1 MCVRF
6 RHLQQDPVTAW
17 FAETF
22 PHQDVLRA
30 EIGADLRRCPVLLTD
45 PPNKSYFGHVVELAI
60 GLALCNQSPYP
71 RLFHC
76 LDPCLATRLLTTAGH
91 QPSVAGA
98 ASYDAGRRSDRALRP
113 AHLFTAA
120 SRLAN
125 VRILLNQIDRHY
137 SDAVPSTRHVLEQ
150 YPHLLHG
157 HPRETYQT
165 RHAFRIVWSS
175 YSSGFHD
182 ALRSYGPATAQLSLL
197 DGRRH
202 ADFLLGTT
210 VLEVKSGR
218 LDENH
223 YLDELIRQILT
234 YALLAH
240 HDGHHVTHVA
250 VYATRYQRLLRYR
263 LGELINQLAGNP
275 IDLTATGAELAALVR
290 SQPRRRRPDRK
301 SGPEER
307 QIGRSAH
314 RTAPWDR
321 QQ

>member
-1 MCVRF
+1 MIARYGD
-6 RHLQQDPVTAW
+6 LPQDPVSAW

-22 PHQDVLRA
+22 PHQDLLRTRIA
-30 EIGADLRRCPVLLTD
+30 ANLHRCPVMLTD

-60 GLALCNQSPYP
+60 GLALCDQSPYP
-71 RLFHC
+71 RLLHC
-76 LDPCLATRLLTTAGH
+76 LDPGLATRLLTMADYQAT
-91 QPSVAGA
+91 VASA
-98 ASYDAGRRSDRALRP
+98 ASHDTVRRSDRALRP

-120 SRLAN
+120 SRLAH
-125 VRILLNQIDRHY
+125 VRILLNEFDRHY
-137 SDAVPSTRHVLEQ
+137 SDAVARTRHVLEQ

-157 HPRETYQT
+157 RPNETYQT
-165 RHAFRIVWSS
+165 RRAFRTVWSS
-175 YSSGFHD
+175 YSSGFHS
-182 ALRSYGPATAQLSLL
+182 AFRSYGPATAQVSLL
-197 DGRRH
+197 DGHRH

-263 LGELINQLAGNP
+263 LDELTNQLAGNL
-275 IDLTATGAELAALVR
+275 IDLTATGAELAALIR
-290 SQPRRRRPDRK
+290 NQPRRRF
-301 SGPEER
+301 
-307 QIGRSAH
+307 A
-314 RTAPWDR
+314 A
-321 QQ
+321 

>member
-1 MCVRF
+1 MGLRF
-6 RHLQQDPVTAW
+6 RVLKQDPVDAW

-22 PHQDVLRA
+22 PQQDLLRA
-30 EIGADLRRCPVLLTD
+30 EIAAELRRCPILLTD

-60 GLALCNQSPYP
+60 GLALCDQSPYP

-76 LDPCLATRLLTTAGH
+76 LDPGLATRMLTMAGY
-91 QPSVAGA
+91 QPTVADA
-98 ASYDAGRRSDRALRP
+98 AGYDARRSSDPTAHP

-120 SRLAN
+120 SRLAH
-125 VRILLNQIDRHY
+125 VRILLNKFDGHDC
-137 SDAVPSTRHVLEQ
+137 DAVPNTRYVLGQ

-157 HPRETYQT
+157 LPRETYQT
-165 RHAFRIVWSS
+165 RRAFGVLWSS
-175 YSSGFHD
+175 YCGGFHD

-197 DGRRH
+197 NGHRH

-218 LDENH
+218 LDEDH

-263 LGELINQLAGNP
+263 LDELTNQLTGNP
-275 IDLTATGAELAALVR
+275 IDLIATGAELAALIR
-290 SQPRRRRPDRK
+290 NQPCR
-301 SGPEER
+301 
-307 QIGRSAH
+307 RSA
-314 RTAPWDR
+314 A
-321 QQ
+321 

>member
-1 MCVRF
+1 MGFRF
-6 RHLQQDPVTAW
+6 RVLKQDPVDAW
-17 FAETF
+17 LAETF
-22 PHQDVLRA
+22 PQQDLLRA
-30 EIGADLRRCPVLLTD
+30 EMTAELRRCPVLLTD

-60 GLALCNQSPYP
+60 GLALCDQSPYP
-71 RLFHC
+71 PLFHC
-76 LDPCLATRLLTTAGH
+76 LDPGLTTRLLTMAGY
-91 QPSVAGA
+91 QPTIAGA
-98 ASYDAGRRSDRALRP
+98 AGYSAARRSGPAVRP

-125 VRILLNQIDRHY
+125 VRILLNEFDRHY
-137 SDAVPSTRHVLEQ
+137 SDAAPCTRYVLEQ

-157 HPRETYQT
+157 HPRQTYQT

-182 ALRSYGPATAQLSLL
+182 ALRTYGPATAQLPLL
-197 DGRRH
+197 DGHRH

-263 LGELINQLAGNP
+263 LDELTNQLAGNP
-275 IDLTATGAELAALVR
+275 IDLTATGAELAALIR
-290 SQPRRRRPDRK
+290 SEPRRR
-301 SGPEER
+301 
-307 QIGRSAH
+307 SA
-314 RTAPWDR
+314 A
-321 QQ
+321 